1 MSIMPDKDCVIAFII
16 HYTLTHFLFKNRGVF
31 KKETL
36 VDLTSRN
43 HYRAERAII
52 MSMLA
57 KVSFMSAKTTSH
69 DLKMSIINCI
79 TRRKIYT
86 E

>member
-16 HYTLTHFLFKNRGVF
+16 HYTLTHVLFKTGVF
-31 KKETL
+31 KIETL